1 MAETR
6 ERELPVQVG
15 MRSPSDRVAVL
26 PAPVD
31 FSAFGFGSPPSVVR
45 HYAPED
51 ESQLID
57 KAVAG
62 DRLAARELY
71 DTHAPVVF
79 RLAFRVVGPDFAEE
93 CTQDTFVRAFQR
105 LPMFRRESSLR
116 TWLHSITVSVGLNLK
131 RRERRR
137 SNHMSLDVAPDLP
150 SHAPESDPVLHERIN
165 GAIDSLPEE
174 LRTVVIL
181 HLVQGHSHPEIA
193 EILDIPEGTS
203 KARLSRARAR
213 LREELA
219 DVAA

>member
-1 MAETR
+1 
-6 ERELPVQVG
+6 
-15 MRSPSDRVAVL
+15 MRSHPTRAAVL
-26 PAPVD
+26 PAPLD
-31 FSAFGFGSPPSVVR
+31 FTPFSFGSPSSVAQA
-45 HYAPED
+45 YAREEEQD
-51 ESQLID
+51 LIAR
-57 KAVAG
+57 AVEG
-62 DRLAARELY
+62 DRLAARSLY
-71 DTHAPVVF
+71 DAHSPVIY
-79 RLAFRVVGPDFAEE
+79 RLAFRIVGPDFAEE
-93 CTQDTFVRAFQR
+93 CTQDVFVRAFQR

-150 SHAPESDPVLHERIN
+150 APATAADPLLTQRIN
-165 GAIDSLPEE
+165 GAIESLPEE

-181 HLVQGHSHPEIA
+181 HLIQGHTHPEIA

-219 DVAA
+219 DLAA